1 MTHPRLRGKRIWAVV
16 MALVLALSVA
26 ACGEKKDEVVGQ
38 RQQRSSGMGP
48 RTAARSC

>member
-1 MTHPRLRGKRIWAVV
+1 MTHPRLRGKRMWAVV

-38 RQQRSSGMGP
+38 RQQP
-48 RTAARSC
+48 HPARTAERSC